1 MRRCTSH
8 VYEYGVKQEAGG
20 YGNAAVQLYSFFE
33 KKFTKLSVNKV
44 FARTPRDSLMAAETV
59 SEKRCPGCH
68 DVMRPAG
75 WTLTE
80 PEAGRAP
87 IAVLRCP
94 VCGLVTT
101 PWLFAGQEE
110 VASLYTQYS
119 YCSETAW
126 DIPAATLHSLRR
138 WVRQME
144 PFRRL
149 NRWLDVGCAAGALLR
164 AAVEHGWH
172 AEATELSTVAAERL
186 RSEGFVVHVGFL
198 TNLGLPIE
206 SFDVVTMIELIEHL
220 ADPMEDLRSIYSL
233 LRPGGALFLTTPNA
247 RSLRCRLFGFR
258 ETLGPPGHL
267 WGFTPKALRKLLRRV
282 GLRPV
287 RIWTD
292 GLNPYLLLRR
302 IRSASGAGAPNVWA
316 QTQRLR
322 EHTITNPLVRAL
334 KFSVNVGMRL
344 TRWGDT
350 LKAVA
355 VKPEP

>member
-1 MRRCTSH
+1 MQSI
-8 VYEYGVKQEAGG
+8 V
-20 YGNAAVQLYSFFE
+20 
-33 KKFTKLSVNKV
+33 
-44 FARTPRDSLMAAETV
+44 AETV
-59 SEKRCPGCH
+59 SEKRCPTCQV
-68 DVMRPAG
+68 VMRPAG
-75 WTLTE
+75 WTVTE
-80 PEAGRAP
+80 AEAGRTP
-87 IAVLRCP
+87 IAVLRCS

-101 PWLFAGQEE
+101 PWTFEDPEE
-110 VASLYTQYS
+110 AASLYAQYS
-119 YCSETAW
+119 YGSETAW
-126 DIPAATLHSLRR
+126 DIPPATRYSLRR

-149 NRWLDVGCAAGALLR
+149 NRWLDVGCGAGALLR

-172 AEATELSTVAAERL
+172 AEGTELSTVAAERL

-220 ADPMEDLRSIYSL
+220 ADPMEDLRSIQSL

-344 TRWGDT
+344 TGWGDT

>member
-1 MRRCTSH
+1 
-8 VYEYGVKQEAGG
+8 
-20 YGNAAVQLYSFFE
+20 
-33 KKFTKLSVNKV
+33 
-44 FARTPRDSLMAAETV
+44 
-59 SEKRCPGCH
+59 
-68 DVMRPAG
+68 MRPAG
-75 WTLTE
+75 WTVTE
-80 PEAGRAP
+80 PEAGSTP

-94 VCGLVTT
+94 ACGLVTT
-101 PWLFAGQEE
+101 PWTFPGQEA
-110 VASLYTQYS
+110 VASLYAQYS
-119 YCSETAW
+119 YGSETAW
-126 DIPAATLHSLRR
+126 ETPAATRHSLRR

-149 NRWLDVGCAAGALLR
+149 NRWLDVGCGAGALLR
-164 AAVEHGWH
+164 TAVEHGWH
-172 AEATELSTVAAERL
+172 AEGTELSTVAAERL

-198 TNLGLPIE
+198 TNLRLPME

-220 ADPMEDLRSIYSL
+220 ADPMEDLRAVQSL

-247 RSLRCRLFGFR
+247 GSLRCRLFGFR

-267 WGFTPKALRKLLRRV
+267 WGFTPKALRKLLYRA

-287 RIWTD
+287 RVWTD

-302 IRSASGAGAPNVWA
+302 IRSASGAGAPNVWT

-322 EHTITNPLVRAL
+322 EQAITNPLVRVL

-350 LKAVA
+350 LKAIA
-355 VKPEP
+355 VKPER